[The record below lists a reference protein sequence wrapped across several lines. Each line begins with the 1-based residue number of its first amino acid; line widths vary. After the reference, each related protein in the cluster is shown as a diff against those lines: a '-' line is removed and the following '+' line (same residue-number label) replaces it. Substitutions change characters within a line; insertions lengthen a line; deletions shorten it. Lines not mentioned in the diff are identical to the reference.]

1 MGEFQSSMM
10 AIESRGNGTSFL
22 FWLSLAILACAVTVK
37 SQTSSSTSN
46 SDASKQENKTEPAVK
61 EDALAEQNVSVI
73 PEADYIKC

>member
-10 AIESRGNGTSFL
+10 AIESRGKGTSFL
-22 FWLSLAILACAVTVK
+22 FWLSLAILTCAVTVE